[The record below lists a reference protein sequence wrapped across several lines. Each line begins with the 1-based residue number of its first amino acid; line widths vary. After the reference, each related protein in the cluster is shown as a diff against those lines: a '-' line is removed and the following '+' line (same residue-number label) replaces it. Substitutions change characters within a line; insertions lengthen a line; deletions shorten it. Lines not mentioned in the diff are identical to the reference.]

1 MYIIT
6 GTTRGLGKEIK
17 KTLLAND
24 KDVITINRKDMDLSN
39 PYDFPLYIKSMEKK
53 TRNKDI
59 VFINNA
65 AVLGDISPFLNIDGN
80 NIINTINT
88 NLISPLLFLNFLFT
102 LKNKW
107 MYINITS
114 GVTSSTNKYLGLY
127 SITKLGLKRYLDF
140 LNIELGD
147 TNCVGLYNYDPKI
160 MHTDMNKKLKTNL
173 FFKNE
178 SFNDCVPRNPSDV
191 SEDIFNFL
199 ESKIS

>member
-88 NLISPLLFLNFLFT
+88 NLISPLLFLNF
-102 LKNKW
+102 
-107 MYINITS
+107 
-114 GVTSSTNKYLGLY
+114 
-127 SITKLGLKRYLDF
+127 TKLGLKRYLDF